1 MDNRATISAFALAA
15 ALLLTAG
22 AAQAFD
28 DAKYPDLKGRWV
40 RAVQGAPRFD
50 PAKSRAEQNPPLT
63 QQARAI
69 FDASVKDIA
78 AGGQGDHPVFRC
90 LAWGMPAMMT
100 LYGVGMEIIV
110 TPDVTYMRI
119 DDGNDSVRRIFT
131 DGRDFSPT
139 AEASFVGYSVGQ
151 WLDEDGDGKFDTLV
165 VETRNFKGPRAY
177 DNSGLTLHEDNKSI
191 IKERIYFDKADRN
204 VLHDEITV
212 IDHGLTKP
220 WVVIKDYKRDPNPKP
235 QWEEDV
241 CVEGNEHVRIGGQ
254 NYMLSADGFLMPV
267 KKDQAP
273 PDLKYFNQTKK

>member
-1 MDNRATISAFALAA
+1 
-15 ALLLTAG
+15 
-22 AAQAFD
+22 
-28 DAKYPDLKGRWV
+28 
-40 RAVQGAPRFD
+40 
-50 PAKSRAEQNPPLT
+50 
-63 QQARAI
+63 
-69 FDASVKDIA
+69 
-78 AGGQGDHPVFRC
+78 
-90 LAWGMPAMMT
+90 
-100 LYGVGMEIIV
+100 MEIIV

-151 WLDEDGDGKFDTLV
+151 WLDEDKDGRYDTLV

-220 WVVIKDYKRDPNPKP
+220 WVVIKDYKRDPNLKP

-267 KKDQAP
+267 KRDQAP